1 MLLMYDYLRG
11 LVAEL
16 TPTYAVVEC
25 GGVGYMVSISL
36 QTYTA
41 LEGRGEALVYVHYI
55 VREDTQQFYGFATR
69 SERDIFRLLIGVSGV
84 GGGTARMILSTYT
97 PSELANI
104 ISTENAVLLKNVKG
118 LGLKTAQ
125 KIIVELKDKVVGI
138 GSGDSSMGVVQP
150 LVASSSEVYDEAL
163 AALGMLGFGK
173 AASEKVVRRVLKENP
188 AAEVESVIRMALK
201 QL

>member
-1 MLLMYDYLRG
+1 MYDYLRG

-173 AASEKVVRRVLKENP
+173 AASEKVVRRVLKETP